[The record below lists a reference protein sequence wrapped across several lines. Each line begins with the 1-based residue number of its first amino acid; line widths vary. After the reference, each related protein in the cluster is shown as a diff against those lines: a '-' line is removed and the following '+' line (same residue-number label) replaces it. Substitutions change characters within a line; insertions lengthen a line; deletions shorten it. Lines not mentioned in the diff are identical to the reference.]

1 MLVKNQTWIPLCIL
15 LFLVSCSMKS
25 MAPTIG
31 AGLGATAGLP
41 GGPGGMIVGG
51 TLGAGV
57 GQLVHELDRN
67 EKLSAIS
74 RGDVEELIK
83 IQAEEQKGWFSQA
96 LDGLKSILILSGVA
110 FALWNLIPLVYTRH
124 IGKKIKQREN
134 E

>member
-1 MLVKNQTWIPLCIL
+1 M
-15 LFLVSCSMKS
+15 
-25 MAPTIG
+25 G

-41 GGPGGMIVGG
+41 GGPGGMIAGA

-67 EKLSAIS
+67 QKLSAIS

-83 IQAEEQKGWFSQA
+83 IKVEEQKGWFSQA
-96 LDGLKSILILSGVA
+96 LDGLKSILVICGVA
-110 FALWNLIPLVYTRH
+110 CALWILIPLVYTRH
-124 IGKKIKQREN
+124 IGKKIKNLSKN